1 MALSSLDPQPHGE
14 SLLGWYFWLPQ
25 NPACSGLWIES
36 GLQSPC
42 TNPLL
47 VRIVLFSHPAD
58 ILWPDPHAWWASSQ
72 LPVPGSPPTT
82 SQTARLALSNQTPE
96 PQQGGGHNVLRTWD
110 ASSLQRPVV
119 PAFALTGGPGCSLAS
134 TNAMVCFERWV
145 SLASFIPAMVFKT
158 CSWLYLYW
166 PSPSNSVQQL

>member
-1 MALSSLDPQPHGE
+1 MLRTL
-14 SLLGWYFWLPQ
+14 
-25 NPACSGLWIES
+25 NRK
-36 GLQSPC
+36 SPC

-82 SQTARLALSNQTPE
+82 TQTARPALSNQTARTTSRWW
-96 PQQGGGHNVLRTWD
+96 PQCAQRTWD

-119 PAFALTGGPGCSLAS
+119 PAFALTGGPGCFLAS

-145 SLASFIPAMVFKT
+145 SLAHFIPAMVFKT